1 MQNWLILAKFAKKK
15 PAKSAVFYWLFL
27 GEVSPRNFP
36 WHRPIFLRICPRK
49 SCEIWLFS
57 GKIPRNRPI
66 FLWILTFLPRN
77 QPIFQ
82 RIFTFF
88 PRNQPIFP
96 WICPWKS
103 REILFFFHEISE
115 ALLCLL
121 LELLIQYYSWIRAR
135 RQRKLRINLG

>member
-1 MQNWLILAKFAKKK
+1 MSQNYQAFLDERCEKLGTNHNDNSFSIRSFLERKN
-15 PAKSAVFYWLFL
+15 PVKSAVFYWLFL

-36 WHRPIFLRICPRK
+36 WHRPIFLRICPWK

-103 REILFFFHEISE
+103 REILLFSAKYQKPCFVSY
-115 ALLCLL
+115 LN
-121 LELLIQYYSWIRAR
+121 S
-135 RQRKLRINLG
+135 